1 MRVGNRLSIGACLLW
16 GALLSGLSPSAQA
29 QQGSLAGTVT
39 DRATGE
45 HLENARVILAGP
57 NRIETTSQDPLRGRA
72 PGKYWGR
79 V

>member
-1 MRVGNRLSIGACLLW
+1 MRVDICLSLGATLI
-16 GALLSGLSPSAQA
+16 GALLVGSSSRVQA
-29 QQGSLAGTVT
+29 QQGSVAGTVT

-57 NRIETTSQDPLRGRA
+57 NR
-72 PGKYWGR
+72 